1 MGEMGYSKLR
11 ANQEKVVKTF
21 LRCRDVFVSLPT
33 GSGKSLCYC
42 ILPVVFDKLRRW
54 RGTDS
59 RSIASPL
66 KELMKDQVMAM
77 TLRDVSAI
85 YTGEVEE
92 GSNTFLRICG
102 GKYQIVYLPHL
113 SSPPFSALLAFQR
126 TLGMDG
132 RGSHCGPLLSPQ
144 MRVPVH

>member
-42 ILPVVFDKLRRW
+42 ILPLVFDKLRRW

-59 RSIASPL
+59 RSIAVVVSPL
-66 KELMKDQVMAM
+66 KALMKDQVMAM
-77 TLRDVSAI
+77 TCRDVSAI
-85 YTGEVEE
+85 YTGEVE
-92 GSNTFLRICG
+92 GRYSFLRICG
-102 GKYQIVYLPHL
+102 GKYQIVYLPHF
-113 SSPPFSALLAFQR
+113 SSPPALLAFQH

-132 RGSHCGPLLSPQ
+132 HCGPLLPPQ

>member
-1 MGEMGYSKLR
+1 M
-11 ANQEKVVKTF
+11 
-21 LRCRDVFVSLPT
+21 SLPT
-33 GSGKSLCYC
+33 GSGKSFCYC
-42 ILPVVFDKLRRW
+42 ILPLVFDKLRRW

-59 RSIASPL
+59 RSIAVVVSPL
-66 KELMKDQVMAM
+66 KALMKDQVMAM
-77 TLRDVSAI
+77 TCRDVSAI
-85 YTGEVEE
+85 YVGEVEE
-92 GSNTFLRICG
+92 GSDTFLRICG

-132 RGSHCGPLLSPQ
+132 RESHCGPLLPPQ